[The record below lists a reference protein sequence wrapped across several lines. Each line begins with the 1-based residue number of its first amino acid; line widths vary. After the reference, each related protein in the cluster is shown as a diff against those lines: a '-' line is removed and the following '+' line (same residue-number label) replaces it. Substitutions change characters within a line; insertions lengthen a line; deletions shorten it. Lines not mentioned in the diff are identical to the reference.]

1 MKGNNFLTFVLSGLI
16 ILIISCNPSVNVTTP
31 EDVGLSSDSLEL
43 ASKKMQE
50 YIDSGRLAGISTLI
64 IKNGVQ
70 VQLENFG
77 YSDIEN
83 QKPIEDNTIYR
94 MFSMTKPITAAALMT
109 LYDEGKFKLDDR
121 VADYIPEFEGLKV
134 FNNDGSNYAE
144 LEGDLTIRH
153 LLTHTSGIS
162 YGWGRNHVDSLYR
175 ANDVGSWDQTL
186 GEMMKKLAK
195 MPLNFQPG
203 TNYEYGLSIDVAGY
217 LIEVLSGETL
227 DKFFEARIFDP
238 LKMPDTRF
246 HVPEGKYERF
256 SEVYSRDE
264 RGALVKPGGDFEDR
278 FTKPAVTFSGGGGLV
293 GTIGDYARFCMMLR
307 NGGELDGVRILEES
321 SVQLIM
327 SNQMPEIAQNVKF
340 GKGMGYGLGG
350 SVNLETDEYS
360 WGGAAGTKFWIN
372 PTEDLIIVTCIQLM
386 PGDARYA
393 SDFKSLV
400 ENAIIE

>member
-1 MKGNNFLTFVLSGLI
+1 MKGINFLKFALSGLI
-16 ILIISCNPSVNVTTP
+16 ILLISCNPSVTVTTP

-64 IKNGVQ
+64 IKDGVQ
-70 VQLENFG
+70 VQQENFG
-77 YSDIEN
+77 FADIEN
-83 QKPIEDNTIYR
+83 QKPIEYNTIYR

-121 VADYIPEFEGLKV
+121 LADYIPEFEGLKV
-134 FNNDGSNYAE
+134 FNNDGSNYAD

-162 YGWGRNHVDSLYR
+162 YGWSGNHVDSLY
-175 ANDVGSWDQTL
+175 NVSGVKDLNQTIGDQV
-186 GEMMKKLAK
+186 KKLAE

-227 DKFFEARIFDP
+227 DKFFEVRVFDP
-238 LKMPDTRF
+238 LIMPDTRF
-246 HVPEGKYERF
+246 HVPGEKHDRLAG
-256 SEVYSRDE
+256 VYSGDE
-264 RGALVKPGGDFEDR
+264 QGTLVRPGGDFEDR
-278 FTKPAVTFSGGGGLV
+278 FKEPATKFSGGGGLV
-293 GTIGDYARFCMMLR
+293 GTIGDYARFCLMLR

-327 SNQMPEIAQNVKF
+327 SNQMPETAQF
-340 GKGMGYGLGG
+340 SKGMGYGLGG
-350 SVNLETDEYS
+350 SVNLETGEYN
-360 WGGAAGTKFWIN
+360 WGGAAGTRFWIN
-372 PTEDLIIVTCIQLM
+372 PTEDLIIITCIQLF
-386 PGDARYA
+386 PDDDSYAR
-393 SDFKSLV
+393 DFKSLV
-400 ENAIIE
+400 ESAIIE